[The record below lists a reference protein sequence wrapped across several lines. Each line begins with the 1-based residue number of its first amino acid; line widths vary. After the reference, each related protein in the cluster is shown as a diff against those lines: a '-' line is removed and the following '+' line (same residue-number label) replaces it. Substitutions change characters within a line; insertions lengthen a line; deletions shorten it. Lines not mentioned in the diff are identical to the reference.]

1 MSNERMQRIK
11 AKIVYLM
18 QQKSLTAAKFADLVG
33 VQRATISHI
42 LSGRNNPSLEVIQKI
57 MDTFQEVKPEW
68 LFGEV
73 EELPNGNSKI
83 SNDTNVNSNVWTNMF
98 TNVSAKKK
106 ILRIVIF
113 YDDQSFEVFET

>member
-18 QQKSLTAAKFADLVG
+18 QQKSLTAAKFADLIG
-33 VQRATISHI
+33 VQRATVSHI

-83 SNDTNVNSNVWTNMF
+83 TNDTNVNSNVWSNMF

>member
-18 QQKSLTAAKFADLVG
+18 QQKSLTAAKFADLIG

-83 SNDTNVNSNVWTNMF
+83 TNDTNVNSNVWSNMF